1 MKQYRIEPEQ
11 EIISKT
17 GIEFFYSTRSV
28 KKRSV
33 RPHIHS
39 AIELL
44 FIDMGKLQIYAD
56 DKETHVKRGDV
67 VLFRSNTI
75 HQVFAEEDGEAGYHV
90 FKFSPALIMDLAT
103 PEHRESYLLQLAL
116 NAKNEKWVW
125 SAEES
130 EKNGL
135 HAALQILIDANED
148 AEVGSDL
155 SMKIGAASVLRALL
169 RDLLPKEH
177 DTQALL
183 GNDALRHIY
192 DVTVHINAHYAENL
206 TATDCASLAFM
217 SYSYFSRCFLRVTGK
232 SFKEYLN
239 ITRVNHAEKEL
250 LSTEKS
256 VTEIAA
262 DCGFNNVSYFIT
274 VYKKIKG
281 VTPYSLRT
289 RSKT

>member
-17 GIEFFYSTRSV
+17 GIEFFYSTRSP

-33 RPHIHS
+33 SPHIHS

-44 FIDMGKLQIYAD
+44 FIEKGKLQICAD
-56 DKETHVKRGDV
+56 DKETYVERGCV

-75 HQVFAEEDGEAGYHV
+75 HQVFAEGDGVAEYYV
-90 FKFSPALIMDLAT
+90 FKFSPALIMDLAD
-103 PEHRESYLLQLAL
+103 PEHRESYLLHLAL

-125 SAEES
+125 SPMES
-130 EKNGL
+130 EANGL
-135 HAALQILIDANED
+135 QAALQMLIRAND
-148 AEVGSDL
+148 TASVGADL
-155 SMKIGAASVLRALL
+155 SMKIGAASVLLALV
-169 RDLLPKEH
+169 RDLAASK
-177 DTQALL
+177 
-183 GNDALRHIY
+183 NDDAGFPGSEALRHIY
-192 DVTVHINAHYAENL
+192 DVTVYINSHYAENL
-206 TATDCASLAFM
+206 TAADCAALSFM
-217 SYSYFSRCFLRVTGK
+217 SYSYFSRCFLRVMGK